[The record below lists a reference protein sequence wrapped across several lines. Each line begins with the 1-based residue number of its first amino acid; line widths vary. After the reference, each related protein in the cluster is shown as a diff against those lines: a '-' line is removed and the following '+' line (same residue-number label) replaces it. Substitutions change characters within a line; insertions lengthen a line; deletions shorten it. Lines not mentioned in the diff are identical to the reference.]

1 MTKTTIETKTMT
13 DDKLKEIQDLAEKK
27 QTANI
32 MPVELD
38 TNETSEIES
47 TFENVSDFRQLGEKI
62 TAPIDNIVEKTS
74 KIIET
79 DPVMDVSSELKQV
92 NEQVQDVYKEI
103 MDTDG
108 AFMKILKKIPVIG
121 DLAKKIDD
129 GVDSLKFDMK
139 WVKGQIDTIF
149 GGFDISYNSLNKSIQ
164 MQQEFLDGL
173 DKNLW
178 KVKAYKEYVEKKLEE
193 FKQKES
199 TITDEQEK
207 AKYKMFINNVEYF
220 LWNLTVLIGNL
231 ELARKRLLIRLDSAV
246 KLALAMSSSRPIFK
260 TLLSVAVLEI
270 SGQKA
275 LDASMKSIDVMWKTI
290 DKMSSELTDKAIE
303 SNRKAEEMTTKPV
316 LDTQLFIQNVEKLK
330 QHFDTIDQ
338 YREQVKKEAEEE
350 RKLFEKASED
360 LSNIK
365 NVKSTDYDE
374 LTSELKQK

>member
-1 MTKTTIETKTMT
+1 MTEIKTDIIDKSKLEEINELTKN
-13 DDKLKEIQDLAEKK
+13 KIKGWIKK
-27 QTANI
+27 
-32 MPVELD
+32 VELKK
-38 TNETSEIES
+38 EEEIEIES
-47 TFENVSDFRQLGEKI
+47 TFKNVSDFRQLGEKI

-74 KIIET
+74 KIIEN

-275 LDASMKSIDVMWKTI
+275 LDASMKSIDVMWSTI

-303 SNRKAEEMTTKPV
+303 SNRKAEKMAAKPV

-350 RKLFEKASED
+350 RKLFEKASID
-360 LSNIK
+360 LNNINN
-365 NVKSTDYDE
+365 NVSVKDYDE
-374 LTSELKQK
+374 LTSVLKQK